1 MAIGHPIAWRD
12 GWPDFVTYLLALA
25 LSCPVPAA
33 VIGSVA
39 TGVVISLLVRS
50 RFATWSLTVVLVVVV
65 ASSAALAVVRDEHGV
80 AVLVGL
86 AVALLGG
93 LVTRR
98 RPWIS
103 GRSGALR

>member
-1 MAIGHPIAWRD
+1 MD
-12 GWPDFVTYLLALA
+12 GD
-25 LSCPVPAA
+25 
-33 VIGSVA
+33 G
-39 TGVVISLLVRS
+39 GVVPNLGRGGAGSLFGRDVARRWLQRHGLSLLVRS

-98 RPWIS
+98 LPWIS